1 MFRSGFVRAA
11 RTDRVDLLDT
21 QGVLHSLVPVAAAV
35 LTGLRPTGIY
45 VTCTV
50 EGDRLTGWI
59 PAPPPT
65 RALQRQALTT
75 VAGASAAVARDLVQH
90 ATGRLARVFQGDGS
104 VIPTILRHGP
114 WVDDPDL
121 HTAVYTAL
129 SRYVAAVGS
138 AFAIRLT
145 QYGLA
150 HDFDVPW
157 SLAVHLGT
165 AFEEDRRLPRDPA
178 EQLAYI
184 LADPW
189 CVYLPLGLTVPKD
202 ERKELHTLVEAL
214 ATAVGIN
221 ADDPRRV
228 VGAVRR
234 DTYQAVHRGDIY
246 TPWAVSGAATH
257 FKLTVSDVCN
267 LVRDHLQLPWVPDP
281 KDPARRRIGSSP
293 IGLALAE
300 RAVATQLVGPR
311 LMSLGPA
318 VLPDHL
324 TGEQAEAAAVIL
336 ENPLSLLAGP
346 AGSGKSYVLAACAQ
360 HIANRGGRVAILAT
374 TGIAAQRLGR
384 VADLPGQTLHSFIG
398 YVPDAGR
405 LQPPSPSLEPI
416 DLLIVDEASMLD
428 SATAG
433 RLADFVGSH
442 NLAVERVCLAGDP
455 WQLPPVGAGR
465 PFHDLLDA
473 DLPTARLTAIRRTEH
488 PELLALA
495 RQIGTTGDW
504 DAALAEAPTMPRIA
518 VETADAVPRLLED
531 LSGRWGLDPST
542 VSVIAPR
549 YDGPLGI
556 TALNAALRHHRLPDA
571 VGPWAVRDRVI
582 QTHNWRVT
590 DELTLWNGQ
599 MGEVVHVGAVTL
611 TVQFGE
617 TPVEYPLA
625 TASQFLMHA
634 YALSVHRSQGGQFP
648 GVLFVLDPSQ
658 PLDQAL
664 AYTGVTR
671 AVNHLALV
679 HPSEP
684 TWAPLTLQVERRRT
698 LLPRHLAEL
707 MEADPL
713 LMD

>member
-11 RTDRVDLLDT
+11 RTDGVELVDA
-21 QGVLHSLVPVAAAV
+21 QGTLQTVTPLSAAV

-45 VTCTV
+45 VTGTV
-50 EGDRLTGWI
+50 EGDRLTGWL
-59 PAPPPT
+59 PATPPT
-65 RALQRQALTT
+65 RALQREALHA
-75 VAGASAAVARDLVQH
+75 VAGATPSVARELVQH
-90 ATGRLARVFQGDGS
+90 ATGRLVRVFQGDGS

-121 HTAVYTAL
+121 YTAVYTAL

-150 HDFDVPW
+150 HDIDVPW
-157 SLAVHLGT
+157 SLAVHLGA

-189 CVYLPLGLTVPKD
+189 RLYLPLGLTVPKD
-202 ERKELHTLVEAL
+202 ARKDLHALVDGL
-214 ATAVGIN
+214 ATAVGIS

-234 DTYQAVHRGDIY
+234 DTSQAVHRGDIY

-257 FKLTVSDVCN
+257 FQLTVSDVCN

-300 RAVATQLVGPR
+300 SAIAMKLVGPR
-311 LMSLGPA
+311 LMGLGAMSVPEA
-318 VLPDHL
+318 LA
-324 TGEQAEAAAVIL
+324 GEQAEAAAVIL
-336 ENPLSLLAGP
+336 ENPLSFLAGP

-360 HIANRGGRVAILAT
+360 HIASRGGRVAILAT
-374 TGIAAQRLGR
+374 TGIAAQRLGQ
-384 VADLPGQTLHSFIG
+384 VADMPGQTLHSFIG

-405 LQPPSPSLEPI
+405 LQPPSSSLEPI

-442 NLAVERVCLAGDP
+442 NLAVARVCLAGDP

-473 DLPTARLTAIRRTEH
+473 NLPTARLTAIRRTEH

-495 RQIGTTGDW
+495 RQLGTTGDW
-504 DAALAEAPTMPRIA
+504 DAALAQAPTMPRIA
-518 VETADAVPRLLED
+518 VETADAIPRLLEE
-531 LSGRWGLDPST
+531 LAGHWSLDPST
-542 VSVIAPR
+542 VGVIAPR

-556 TALNAALRHHRLPDA
+556 TALNAALRRHRLPDA

-611 TVQFGE
+611 TVQFGD
-617 TPVEYPLA
+617 TQVEYPLA
-625 TASQFLMHA
+625 TVSQFLMHA

-658 PLDQAL
+658 SLDQAL
-664 AYTGVTR
+664 VYTGVTR
-671 AVNHLALV
+671 AVDHLALV
-679 HPSEP
+679 HPPEP
-684 TWAPLTLQVERRRT
+684 TWAPLALRVERRRT
-698 LLPRHLAEL
+698 LLPHHLAEL
-707 MEADPL
+707 LEADPL